1 MPGPKP
7 KPAATRQRRNLRS
20 TAALVDASVAVRPP
34 EQPTWHENTKMFW
47 RVIWASPIAAEWVDA
62 DVPDLVALAQLV
74 DDFWTAPIEERAKRH
89 AEVRMAQQQFG
100 LTPMSRRQ
108 LQWEVRK
115 VEGAQ
120 PAKPPR
126 ASTRRTGP
134 TVLAALQGGKT
145 A

>member
-1 MPGPKP
+1 M
-7 KPAATRQRRNLRS
+7 ATS
-20 TAALVDASVAVRPP
+20 ALVDASVASPPP
-34 EQPTWHENTKMFW
+34 EQSYWHENTKMFW
-47 RVIWASPIAAEWVDA
+47 RVIWASPIAREWVDA

-74 DDFWTAPIEERAKRH
+74 DVFWKAAPVDQPKAH
-89 AEVRMAQQQFG
+89 SEVRMAQQQFG

-115 VEGAQ
+115 VEGAT

-126 ASTRRTGP
+126 VSTRRTGT
-134 TVLAALQGGKT
+134 TVLAALQGGKG